1 MNPSKGYYSLIQYCP
16 DLSRL
21 EAANVGVVLFCPERH
36 FIRARIARSN
46 QRIRKFFGS
55 EDRDWDQL
63 NALKTAVEERLEAE
77 AKRFRTLE
85 DLQNFIGTRG
95 NEIQLTPPRP
105 VKVFDPVQ
113 DLELLFERLV
123 EGQTQ
128 TKTAEPIVRRLDETF
143 SQKDILP
150 FIRRNVPVTVRA
162 FHQQR
167 TVPYGYQNGRFNLIQ
182 PATFQ
187 SQPINRA
194 CRYAVEG
201 RSLFDHPDEALGELQ
216 LVIIGEFAPDQGG
229 DARDVV
235 ESILGENKVR
245 LFTITELPRLLDE
258 IRSTG
263 KMLA

>member
-21 EAANVGVVLFCPERH
+21 EAANVGVVLFCPEQQ
-36 FIRARIARSN
+36 FIRARVARSN

-55 EDRDWDQL
+55 EERDWDQL
-63 NALKTAVEERLEAE
+63 NALKTAVEERLEVEAE
-77 AKRFRTLE
+77 RFRTLE
-85 DLQNFIGTRG
+85 VLQDFINTRG

-105 VKVFDPVQ
+105 VKVFNPEQ

-123 EGQTQ
+123 GGQAQ
-128 TKTAEPIVRRLDETF
+128 PRGAAPVAQRLDETF
-143 SQKDILP
+143 SQQDILP

-167 TVPYGYQNGRFNLIQ
+167 TVPYGYRNGRFNLIQ

-201 RSLFDHPDEALGELQ
+201 RSLFDHPDEVIGEMQ
-216 LVIIGEFAPDQGG
+216 LVVVGEFAPDHG
-229 DARDVV
+229 DAREVV
-235 ESILGENKVR
+235 EGILEQNKVR

-263 KMLA
+263 KILA